1 MTYEGFVALNGCV
14 DQEER
19 QHVLENYSKRSG
31 KGSLPK
37 GLGSREEEMAGKKA
51 GDFETHETLEVPA

>member
-1 MTYEGFVALNGCV
+1 MTYEGFVALNGLV

-19 QHVLENYSKRSG
+19 QCALENYSRKSG

-37 GLGSREEEMAGKKA
+37 GLGSREEEMAGEKA
-51 GDFETHETLEVPA
+51 RDF